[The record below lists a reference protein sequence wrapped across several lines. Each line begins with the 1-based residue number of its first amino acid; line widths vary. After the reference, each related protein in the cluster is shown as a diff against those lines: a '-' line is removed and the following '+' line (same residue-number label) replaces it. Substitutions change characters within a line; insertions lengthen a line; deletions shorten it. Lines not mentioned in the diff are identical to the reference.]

1 MSDIDLQEGKILFEG
16 EWLSAEE
23 LKKMIQEKMQAED
36 MKFANLASAL
46 EELNKSLENSH
57 AVEVRVVITKDEY
70 EKLKTLGGDN
80 DIDSVR
86 SAIHAFIGEDKKE
99 KSEKKKM
106 VIKCPKCKAPIEVTT
121 DERPLVIECD
131 GCGTSGRLTAQNKWA
146 KLE

>member
-1 MSDIDLQEGKILFEG
+1 MSEIDLQEGKILFEG

-70 EKLKTLGGDN
+70 EKLLDTLKR
-80 DIDSVR
+80 VY
-86 SAIHAFIGEDKKE
+86 
-99 KSEKKKM
+99 
-106 VIKCPKCKAPIEVTT
+106 
-121 DERPLVIECD
+121 
-131 GCGTSGRLTAQNKWA
+131 
-146 KLE
+146 